1 MEFSLG
7 KNGYLWIILA
17 ACLFLE
23 QEALAL
29 LSSATFTKNSRNC
42 RIRPTS
48 VNFRGELQA
57 ASGDEDNE
65 NISFHDETKLMM
77 EAQQKKIDMLMDL
90 LASQKTLDDRGSSA
104 QEQVDVSQR
113 QPQNSQLGSNDFLS
127 SLPPLKVM
135 LFIDGTWLYYSIHER
150 EDEWCPIQQRFG
162 KGWQFKYNFDWS
174 RLPRVICQ
182 ALLDQDKHRGW
193 SATLGGAESTE
204 TNGHAA
210 TRPIE
215 TVRVSVFTSYKA
227 DTPKTSF
234 RYKMFQD
241 MLNAKYDVHMKE
253 TVGRGEKCVD
263 IQLAVDMLHY
273 ATVPNA
279 YDVALLLSGDKD
291 FMPAMVR
298 IREKGRRV
306 GLVTMRRGCNRALVE
321 TPNIKDYDVI
331 WLEDHLD
338 ELIQQRPD
346 SEMRK
351 RNPHVSQFTLMKIVY
366 DFIRGSGM
374 TRVSSRD
381 IGKYIKLLMIGD
393 RCVLEEVK
401 QTYGGLYQF
410 LIVSGI
416 FAVEKVGKVKAF
428 WVVMREN
435 VDSKM
440 TEEGKKTQ
448 FTADEKKFF
457 EKYSLEFLEDKEKAY
472 KHTLLDSTSSEAL
485 TNISMIAKHA
495 NTITVREEL
504 ALDYSTYTV
513 ARLKEVCRE
522 RNLAVSG
529 KKADLIER
537 IADDVNEDGPHQPS
551 SANDSVES
559 TDHLEGLL
567 LEYLHVKGG
576 EASSRDVGRYLQAN
590 KASAKRLQDQP
601 SRISALSEL
610 KELHGS
616 IKKFVM
622 QSTHFSVEE
631 MESDDAYE
639 FRICLKREL
648 ASS

>member
-1 MEFSLG
+1 
-7 KNGYLWIILA
+7 
-17 ACLFLE
+17 
-23 QEALAL
+23 
-29 LSSATFTKNSRNC
+29 
-42 RIRPTS
+42 
-48 VNFRGELQA
+48 
-57 ASGDEDNE
+57 
-65 NISFHDETKLMM
+65 
-77 EAQQKKIDMLMDL
+77 
-90 LASQKTLDDRGSSA
+90 
-104 QEQVDVSQR
+104 
-113 QPQNSQLGSNDFLS
+113 
-127 SLPPLKVM
+127 
-135 LFIDGTWLYYSIHER
+135 
-150 EDEWCPIQQRFG
+150 
-162 KGWQFKYNFDWS
+162 
-174 RLPRVICQ
+174 
-182 ALLDQDKHRGW
+182 
-193 SATLGGAESTE
+193 
-204 TNGHAA
+204 
-210 TRPIE
+210 
-215 TVRVSVFTSYKA
+215 
-227 DTPKTSF
+227 
-234 RYKMFQD
+234 
-241 MLNAKYDVHMKE
+241 MLNARYDVHMME

-291 FMPAMVR
+291 FMPGMVR
-298 IREKGRRV
+298 CREKGRRV
-306 GLVTMRRGCNRALVE
+306 GLVSMRRGCNRALIE

-351 RNPHVSQFTLMKIVY
+351 RLPHMSQFTLMKIVN
-366 DFIRGSGM
+366 DFILGSGM

-416 FAVEKVGKVKAF
+416 YTVEKVGKVKAF
-428 WVVMREN
+428 WVALSEN
-435 VDSKM
+435 IDSKI

-448 FTADEKKFF
+448 FTADEEKFF

-472 KHTLLDSTSSEAL
+472 KHTLRDSPFSGAL
-485 TNISMIAKHA
+485 TDISMRAKHV
-495 NTITVREEL
+495 NTISVPEEL

-537 IADDVNEDGPHQPS
+537 IADDVNEGGAHQPP
-551 SANDSVES
+551 SATDSVEP
-559 TDHLEGLL
+559 TDYLEGLL

-576 EASSRDVGRYLQAN
+576 RASSRDVGRYLQAN
-590 KASAKRLQDQP
+590 KASAKRLQDQL
-601 SRISALSEL
+601 SHVSALSEL
-610 KELHGS
+610 KELYGS
-616 IKKFVM
+616 TKKFVI

-631 MESDDAYE
+631 MESDDAFE
-639 FRICLKREL
+639 FGICKREL
-648 ASS
+648 ATR

>member
-1 MEFSLG
+1 MV
-7 KNGYLWIILA
+7 
-17 ACLFLE
+17 
-23 QEALAL
+23 
-29 LSSATFTKNSRNC
+29 
-42 RIRPTS
+42 PPD
-48 VNFRGELQA
+48 
-57 ASGDEDNE
+57 SGDLGLEDNE
-65 NISFHDETKLMM
+65 HISSHDETKLLM

-90 LASQKTLDDRGSSA
+90 LASQKTRDDRGSSAA

-113 QPQNSQLGSNDFLS
+113 QPPNSQSASNDFVS
-127 SLPPLKVM
+127 SPPPLKVM
-135 LFIDGTWLYYSIHER
+135 LFIDGTWLYYSLHER
-150 EDEWCPIQQRFG
+150 EDEWCPIQQRYG
-162 KGWQFKYNFDWS
+162 KGWQFKSNFDWS

-182 ALLDQDKHRGW
+182 ALLDQEKHGGW
-193 SATLGGAESTE
+193 SAAVGGAESTE

-241 MLNAKYDVHMKE
+241 MLSAKYDVHMME

-291 FMPAMVR
+291 FVPAMVR
-298 IREKGRRV
+298 CREKGRRV
-306 GLVTMRRGCNRALVE
+306 GLVSMRRGCNRALFE

-338 ELIQQRPD
+338 ELIQPRSD
-346 SEMRK
+346 IAMRK
-351 RNPHVSQFTLMKIVY
+351 RNMSQFTLMKIVN

-374 TRVSSRD
+374 ARVSSRD
-381 IGKYIKLLMIGD
+381 IGKHIKLLMIGD
-393 RCVLEEVK
+393 RCALEEVK

-410 LIVSGI
+410 LIVSDI
-416 FAVEKVGKVKAF
+416 YAVEKVGKVKAF
-428 WVVMREN
+428 WVALREN

-440 TEEGKKTQ
+440 IEEGKKTQ
-448 FTADEKKFF
+448 FTADEDKFF
-457 EKYSLEFLEDKEKAY
+457 DKYSLEFLEDKENAY
-472 KHTLLDSTSSEAL
+472 KHTLRESTASEAQIDL
-485 TNISMIAKHA
+485 SMIAKHV
-495 NTITVREEL
+495 NTITVPDEL

-513 ARLKEVCRE
+513 VQLKEVCRE

-537 IADDVNEDGPHQPS
+537 IADDANEDGAHQPS
-551 SANDSVES
+551 SATDLVEP
-559 TDHLEGLL
+559 TDGLEALL

-576 EASSRDVGRYLQAN
+576 QASSRDVGRYLQAN
-590 KASAKRLQDQP
+590 KAGATRLQDQTC
-601 SRISALSEL
+601 RVSALTEL
-610 KELHGS
+610 KELYGS
-616 IKKFVM
+616 INKFVL
-622 QSTHFSVEE
+622 QSTHFSVKKL
-631 MESDDAYE
+631 ESDDAYE
-639 FRICLKREL
+639 FLICLKRKQE
-648 ASS
+648 SR

>member
-1 MEFSLG
+1 
-7 KNGYLWIILA
+7 
-17 ACLFLE
+17 
-23 QEALAL
+23 
-29 LSSATFTKNSRNC
+29 
-42 RIRPTS
+42 
-48 VNFRGELQA
+48 
-57 ASGDEDNE
+57 
-65 NISFHDETKLMM
+65 
-77 EAQQKKIDMLMDL
+77 
-90 LASQKTLDDRGSSA
+90 
-104 QEQVDVSQR
+104 
-113 QPQNSQLGSNDFLS
+113 
-127 SLPPLKVM
+127 
-135 LFIDGTWLYYSIHER
+135 
-150 EDEWCPIQQRFG
+150 
-162 KGWQFKYNFDWS
+162 
-174 RLPRVICQ
+174 
-182 ALLDQDKHRGW
+182 
-193 SATLGGAESTE
+193 
-204 TNGHAA
+204 
-210 TRPIE
+210 
-215 TVRVSVFTSYKA
+215 
-227 DTPKTSF
+227 
-234 RYKMFQD
+234 
-241 MLNAKYDVHMKE
+241 
-253 TVGRGEKCVD
+253 
-263 IQLAVDMLHY
+263 
-273 ATVPNA
+273 
-279 YDVALLLSGDKD
+279 
-291 FMPAMVR
+291 
-298 IREKGRRV
+298 
-306 GLVTMRRGCNRALVE
+306 MRRGCNRALFE

-351 RNPHVSQFTLMKIVY
+351 RKPYVSQFTLMKIVN

-537 IADDVNEDGPHQPS
+537 IADDANEDGAHQPS
-551 SANDSVES
+551 SATDLVEP
-559 TDHLEGLL
+559 TDGLEALL

-576 EASSRDVGRYLQAN
+576 QASSRDVGRYLQAN
-590 KASAKRLQDQP
+590 KAGATRLQDQTC
-601 SRISALSEL
+601 RVSALTEL
-610 KELHGS
+610 KELYGS
-616 IKKFVM
+616 INKFVL
-622 QSTHFSVEE
+622 QSTHFSVKKL
-631 MESDDAYE
+631 ESDDAYE
-639 FRICLKREL
+639 FLICLKRKQE
-648 ASS
+648 SR